1 MSSKDVVFQ
10 ECKLVIVKVYIAIDL
25 NERAAVHYLHY
36 LRFKSLLIHLGMPI
50 HDDS

>member
-10 ECKLVIVKVYIAIDL
+10 ECKLVVVKIYIAIDL

-36 LRFKSLLIHLGMPI
+36 LLLQMISHTPRNA
-50 HDDS
+50 HP